1 MYKVYT
7 HSQQFHVDELMAIA
21 LLDTY
26 VFKGQQY
33 EVIRTRDTDKIVA
46 AKNDDKTFVID
57 VGKEYNPEK
66 LNFDHHQNDTNLF
79 WDNGVP
85 YSSCGLV
92 WKWLRDTKV
101 LDQKMNVETMNRI
114 EKELILKIDKHDN
127 GVSEWHEGIIFIL
140 YNRKADDPKK
150 QDIQFNRALKAV
162 KDYYMNFFAYIRG
175 HMQSEKEI
183 KKAIK
188 NSEKHKHI
196 VVCDSNIKDVATK
209 VSELCNK
216 EIVVYP
222 RTSNSWIIRSTPKS
236 YNEKFTMK
244 APAPEQWRGLSDKDL
259 EQASGISGMIFCH
272 KSGYMTM
279 LQGTLDEAIKVANL
293 IVCNQVKK

>member
-33 EVIRTRDTDKIVA
+33 EVIRTRDAAQIAA

-66 LNFDHHQNDTNLF
+66 LNFDHHQNDANLF

-92 WKWLRDTKV
+92 WKWLRENKY
-101 LDQKMNVETMNRI
+101 LDQKMNAPTMNRI

-127 GVSEWHEGIIFIL
+127 GVSDWHEGIIFIL
-140 YNRKADDPKK
+140 YNRKANDPKE
-150 QDIQFNRALKAV
+150 QDIQFKRALRSV
-162 KDYYMNFFAYIRG
+162 KDYYLNFFAYVRG

-183 KKAIK
+183 TKAIEK
-188 NSEKHKHI
+188 SEHYKHI
-196 VVCDSNIKDVATK
+196 VICDSNIKDVATK
-209 VSELCNK
+209 VSELCGK
-216 EIVVYP
+216 EMVIYP

-236 YNEKFTMK
+236 HNEKFTMK
-244 APAPEQWRGLSDKDL
+244 APAPEEWRGLSDKEL
-259 EQASGISGMIFCH
+259 EEASGISGMIFCH

-293 IVCNQVKK
+293 IVCNQIKK

>member
-33 EVIRTRDTDKIVA
+33 EVIRTRDAAQIAA

-66 LNFDHHQNDTNLF
+66 LNFDHHQNDANLF
-79 WDNGVP
+79 WSNGVP

-101 LDQKMNVETMNRI
+101 LDQKMNIETMNRI

-127 GVSEWHEGIIFIL
+127 GISEWHEGIIFIL

-188 NSEKHKHI
+188 NSENHKHI

-222 RTSNSWIIRSTPKS
+222 RTSNSWVIRSTPKS

-244 APAPEQWRGLSDKDL
+244 APTPEQWRGLSDKEL

-293 IVCNQVKK
+293 IVCNQIKS